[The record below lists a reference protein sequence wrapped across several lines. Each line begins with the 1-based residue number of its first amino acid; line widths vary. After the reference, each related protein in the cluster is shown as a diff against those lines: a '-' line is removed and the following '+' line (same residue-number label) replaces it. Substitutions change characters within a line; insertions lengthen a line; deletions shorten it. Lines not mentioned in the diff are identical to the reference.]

1 MKAPAVEIAKRQQS
15 GDGTVTLSTGVR
27 VRLRPIPPGTM
38 QEAGASITP
47 PRVPVWINP
56 DKNREEPNPN
66 DPDYLAALENYGR
79 QRHQVIEEVAF
90 MFGLELV
97 DGVPDMGDEWERNL
111 QWLVRKGRIDLAGY
125 DMSDPVDREFL
136 YKKHCAVGVKD
147 WAIVQRLLGVS
158 REEVDEAAATFRG
171 DSPG

>member
-1 MKAPAVEIAKRQQS
+1 MKAPAVEIAKRQQA

-38 QEAGASITP
+38 QEARLSVVP
-47 PRVPVWINP
+47 PKVPVWINP

-66 DPDYLAALENYGR
+66 DPEYLDALVECNR
-79 QRHQVIEEVAF
+79 QRIQVIEEVAL

-97 DGVPDMGDEWERNL
+97 DGVPEPGDWDRNL
-111 QWLVRKGRIDLAGY
+111 QWLARKGRIDLTGY
-125 DMSDPVDREFL
+125 DLSDPVDREFL
-136 YKKHCAVGVKD
+136 YKKHSALGPDD
-147 WAIVQRLLGVS
+147 WVVVQRLMGVS